1 VGAETG
7 QSKSDEALF
16 TFTFHVES
24 IRLFAHIG
32 LLFVFLQG
40 ALITEYSGLDS
51 IPDEEATEIFRIFSF
66 NHTCNWIDHNPA
78 RMIAAIL
85 IPLYTVPTL
94 GYIILTHLRLARS
107 VKKGEVPFWL
117 LQTSRILSP
126 FNFLAVALLHLWF
139 VNNPDGEYGFI
150 AHYIPYLLWQMALT
164 FMGMMNVQYLIYKN
178 DLPWSVKPS
187 IGWAYQ
193 GIFVAFTLISIIGVI
208 TILAGTPMLDTNNS
222 ASERAAFRAISSIYG
237 IMILIFPIALSARE
251 RMNGDTITLNA

>member
-1 VGAETG
+1 MSYIQHRFLHIICATHHTVNANERINAKNTMPQTIDLDVGAETG
-7 QSKSDEALF
+7 QSKSEEALF

-94 GYIILTHLRLARS
+94 GYIIFTHLRLARS

-126 FNFLAVALLHLWF
+126 FNFLAVALLHL
-139 VNNPDGEYGFI
+139 V
-150 AHYIPYLLWQMALT
+150 
-164 FMGMMNVQYLIYKN
+164 
-178 DLPWSVKPS
+178 
-187 IGWAYQ
+187 
-193 GIFVAFTLISIIGVI
+193 
-208 TILAGTPMLDTNNS
+208 
-222 ASERAAFRAISSIYG
+222 SS
-237 IMILIFPIALSARE
+237 LC
-251 RMNGDTITLNA
+251 